1 MKPIK
6 DYVHKRREWDNHRVI
21 LEVTDDDIISGI
33 IAIVS
38 LGILLGTMMGL
49 AI

>member
-1 MKPIK
+1 MRPYK
-6 DYVHKRREWDNHRVI
+6 DYVHKRRDDV
-21 LEVTDDDIISGI
+21 LEVTDDDIISGV
-33 IAIVS
+33 IAVVA